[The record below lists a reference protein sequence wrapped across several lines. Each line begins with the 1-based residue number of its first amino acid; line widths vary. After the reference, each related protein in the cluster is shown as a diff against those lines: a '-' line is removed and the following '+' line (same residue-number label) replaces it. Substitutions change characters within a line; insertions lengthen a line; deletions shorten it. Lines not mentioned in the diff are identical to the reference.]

1 MRFTFF
7 SSDIQ
12 RGVQK
17 GEGGKEIHKNV
28 QELTEVDIAV
38 LGTDVNMKERLK
50 LVIKSTS
57 FTTLD
62 SHWST
67 KAI

>member
-1 MRFTFF
+1 M
-7 SSDIQ
+7 
-12 RGVQK
+12 
-17 GEGGKEIHKNV
+17 